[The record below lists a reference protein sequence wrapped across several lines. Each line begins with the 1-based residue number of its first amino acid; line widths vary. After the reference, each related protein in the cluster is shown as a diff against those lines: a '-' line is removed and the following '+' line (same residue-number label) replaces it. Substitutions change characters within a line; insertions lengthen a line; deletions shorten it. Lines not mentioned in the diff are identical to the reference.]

1 MLLQLDLVTK
11 AIISTCF
18 LEIVAALAHWSGLAA
33 GHGAAIVIAIIGVVV
48 LGLVGINVMRM
59 AHQPR
64 ITQVVRQQMRWLNLI
79 AIFIVIFAQW

>member
-33 GHGAAIVIAIIGVVV
+33 GHGAAIVIAIIGIGV
-48 LGLVGINVMRM
+48 LALVGINVMRLTR
-59 AHQPR
+59 QPR
-64 ITQVVRQQMRWLNLI
+64 IADAVRQEMRWLNLI